1 MNKVILL
8 GRMARDPEVRFTQG
22 NEPMAVCRFAV
33 AVDRPYSSRRTEGDA
48 TADFINCVCF
58 GKRGES
64 IGQYFRKGNRI
75 AITGRLQVSNWQDNN
90 GQKRYSTDVI
100 VEDFEF
106 CENKGSNSGSVNNAS
121 MNSAP
126 APTPSPAQPSNNGN
140 DFFPID
146 DSADDDILPF

>member
-8 GRMARDPEVRFTQG
+8 GRMAREPEVRFTQG
-22 NEPMAVCRFAV
+22 NEPTAVCRFAV

-90 GQKRYSTDVI
+90 GQRRYSTDVI
-100 VEDFEF
+100 VEEFEF
-106 CENKGSNSGSVNNAS
+106 CENKSVNSVSA
-121 MNSAP
+121 NSSQ
-126 APTPSPAQPSNNGN
+126 TTNSSPAQPSNNN
-140 DFFPID
+140 SEFFPIV
-146 DSADDDILPF
+146 DDDEELPF

>member
-106 CENKGSNSGSVNNAS
+106 CENKGSNSGSVNNAA

-126 APTPSPAQPSNNGN
+126 APTSSPAQSNNN
-140 DFFPID
+140 SDFFPIV
-146 DSADDDILPF
+146 DDDEELPF

>member
-1 MNKVILL
+1 MNKIILL
-8 GRMARDPEVRFTQG
+8 GRLARDPDVRQTQG
-22 NEPMAVCRFAV
+22 NEPMAVCRFSV
-33 AVDRPYSSRRTEGDA
+33 AVERPYSSRRTEGDA

-106 CENKGSNSGSVNNAS
+106 CENKGTNNGS
-121 MNSAP
+121 SAP
-126 APTPSPAQPSNNGN
+126 APTPSPAQPNNNGN

-146 DSADDDILPF
+146 DDEELPF

>member
-8 GRMARDPEVRFTQG
+8 GRMAREPEVRFTQG
-22 NEPMAVCRFAV
+22 NEPTAVCRFSV
-33 AVDRPYSSRRTEGDA
+33 AVDRPYSSKRKEGDA

-58 GKRGES
+58 GKRGEN
-64 IGQYFRKGNRI
+64 IGQYFHKGNRI

-106 CENKGSNSGSVNNAS
+106 CENKNVNGVSANSSQTT
-121 MNSAP
+121 NS
-126 APTPSPAQPSNNGN
+126 SPAQSNNN
-140 DFFPID
+140 SDFFPIV
-146 DSADDDILPF
+146 DDDEELPF

>member
-75 AITGRLQVSNWQDNN
+75 AITGRLQVSSYTDKDGN
-90 GQKRYSTDVI
+90 KRYSTDVI

-106 CENKGSNSGSVNNAS
+106 CENKGTNNGS
-121 MNSAP
+121 SAP
-126 APTPSPAQPSNNGN
+126 APTSSPAQPSNNGN

-146 DSADDDILPF
+146 DDDEELPF

>member
-8 GRMARDPEVRFTQG
+8 GRMAREPEVRFTQG
-22 NEPMAVCRFAV
+22 NESTAVCRFSV
-33 AVDRPYSSRRTEGDA
+33 AVERPYSSKRKDGDA

-64 IGQYFRKGNRI
+64 IGQYFHKGNRI

-106 CENKGSNSGSVNNAS
+106 CENKNVNSLSA
-121 MNSAP
+121 NSSQSTNSS
-126 APTPSPAQPSNNGN
+126 PTQSNNSE
-140 DFFPID
+140 FFHI
-146 DSADDDILPF
+146 ADDDEELPF

>member
-22 NEPMAVCRFAV
+22 NEPTAVCRFSV
-33 AVDRPYSSRRTEGDA
+33 AVERPFSSKRKEGDA

-64 IGQYFRKGNRI
+64 IGQYFHKGNRI

-90 GQKRYSTDVI
+90 GQKRYSTDVV

-106 CENKGSNSGSVNNAS
+106 CENKNVNSVSGNKIIEATNPDIYKVCGFYICLSVPKAYQNFQ
-121 MNSAP
+121 MP
-126 APTPSPAQPSNNGN
+126 L
-140 DFFPID
+140 I
-146 DSADDDILPF
+146 

>member
-8 GRMARDPEVRFTQG
+8 GRLARDPDVRRTQG
-22 NEPMAVCRFAV
+22 NEPMAVCRFSV
-33 AVDRPYSSRRTEGDA
+33 AVERPYSSKRKESDA

-64 IGQYFRKGNRI
+64 IGQYFHKGNRI

-106 CENKGSNSGSVNNAS
+106 CENKGTNSGSVNNAA

-126 APTPSPAQPSNNGN
+126 APTSSPAQPSNNGN

-146 DSADDDILPF
+146 DDDEELPF

>member
-1 MNKVILL
+1 MNKVILM
-8 GRMARDPEVRFTQG
+8 GRLTRDVEMRQTPNGVSLARFSI
-22 NEPMAVCRFAV
+22 AVNRRFA
-33 AVDRPYSSRRTEGDA
+33 GKDA
-48 TADFINCVCF
+48 QQQADFINCVCF

-106 CENKGSNSGSVNNAS
+106 CENKGSNSGSVNNAA

-126 APTPSPAQPSNNGN
+126 APTSSPAQPSNNGN

>member
-58 GKRGES
+58 GKRGEN
-64 IGQYFRKGNRI
+64 IGQYFHKGNRI

-106 CENKGSNSGSVNNAS
+106 CENKGSNSGSVNNAA

-126 APTPSPAQPSNNGN
+126 APTSSPAQSNNN
-140 DFFPID
+140 SDFFPIV
-146 DSADDDILPF
+146 DDDEELPF

>member
-22 NEPMAVCRFAV
+22 NEPMAVCRFSV
-33 AVDRPYSSRRTEGDA
+33 AVDRPFSSRRNEGDV

-75 AITGRLQVSNWQDNN
+75 ALTGRLQVSNWQDNN

-100 VEDFEF
+100 VDDFEF
-106 CENKGSNSGSVNNAS
+106 CENKGSSNGSP
-121 MNSAP
+121 AP
-126 APTPSPAQPSNNGN
+126 APASSPASAPNPAPTSNNGN
-140 DFFPID
+140 DFYTID
-146 DSADDDILPF
+146 DSAEDDNLPF

>member
-8 GRMARDPEVRFTQG
+8 GRMAREPEVRFTQG
-22 NEPMAVCRFAV
+22 NEPTAVCRFSV
-33 AVDRPYSSRRTEGDA
+33 AVERPYSSKRKEGDA

-106 CENKGSNSGSVNNAS
+106 CENKGTNNGS
-121 MNSAP
+121 SAP
-126 APTPSPAQPSNNGN
+126 APTPSPAQPNNNGN

-146 DSADDDILPF
+146 DDEELPF

>member
-58 GKRGES
+58 GKRG
-64 IGQYFRKGNRI
+64 RKGNRI

-106 CENKGSNSGSVNNAS
+106 CENKGSNSGSVNNAT
-121 MNSAP
+121 MDSAP
-126 APTPSPAQPSNNGN
+126 APAPNPAQPSNNGN